1 MCNSPILP
9 ILRPYERY
17 LVCCGIIYHPNDFK
31 AKYEAYFKCHT
42 VWFILD
48 YIYKQKLRLSSQT
61 ISVNNPFNSTNMTN
75 MGASKPLI
83 DQEEYFLYV
92 RQIGLHCTTDGYVSH
107 TLSLLV
113 FQGYLHLRSKP
124 PFRYMLSNIL
134 VGLAT

>member
-1 MCNSPILP
+1 MP
-9 ILRPYERY
+9 
-17 LVCCGIIYHPNDFK
+17 CGIIYHPSDFK
-31 AKYEAYFKCHT
+31 PKYKAYFNYHS
-42 VWFILD
+42 VWCIGVAL
-48 YIYKQKLRLSSQT
+48 YKQKLRLSSQA

-107 TLSLLV
+107 TLSLSV

-134 VGLAT
+134 VGLVT

>member
-17 LVCCGIIYHPNDFK
+17 LAYCGTIYHPSDFK
-31 AKYEAYFKCHT
+31 AKYEAYFKYHRI
-42 VWFILD
+42 WLILD

-83 DQEEYFLYV
+83 GQEEYFLYV

-107 TLSLLV
+107 TLSLSVL
-113 FQGYLHLRSKP
+113 QGYPHSRSKP